1 MMMVALRGG
10 ASAGGAVG
18 LRGRAGSG
26 GEADLCGRMTVVATH
41 AVEQMGVMAS
51 LWGCMTAPPPTAF
64 DASTPPA
71 SKSTLANARAGLHIR
86 LEQINLTTAKLD
98 YGVEM

>member
-10 ASAGGAVG
+10 ASASGAVG

-41 AVEQMGVMAS
+41 AVEQMGAR
-51 LWGCMTAPPPTAF
+51 A
-64 DASTPPA
+64 
-71 SKSTLANARAGLHIR
+71 TLAAPLSHS
-86 LEQINLTTAKLD
+86 QYQKQ
-98 YGVEM
+98 

>member
-51 LWGCMTAPPPTAF
+51 LWGCMTAPPPTAVRCLYP
-64 DASTPPA
+64 T
-71 SKSTLANARAGLHIR
+71 G
-86 LEQINLTTAKLD
+86 Q
-98 YGVEM
+98 